1 MTNRDSQIEEKI
13 SNLFKDQFGSLPSLI
28 SKLPN
33 SGSSRIYFRLNTKE
47 ISVIGVFNSDIK
59 ENIAFVNFT
68 KQFLRSQINV
78 PEIITEDLNNNIY
91 LISDLG
97 NLTLLEWLLNIKS
110 KEAFPTE
117 AIGFYKK
124 VLNELSRMQIVAG
137 KNFDYSHSHPF
148 KAFDKSAI
156 LFDLRYFE
164 EKFLTNLNLNYNSDL
179 LNSDFDNFAE
189 HLLTENSNYFM
200 FRDFQARNIMMVN
213 NEPYFIDYQGGRKGA
228 LQYDLVS
235 LLFQAKAQI
244 PESVKQEL
252 LDYYIKTAQE
262 YTDIN
267 KDSFITYYYSFAL
280 IRVLQTLGAYG
291 LRGIIEKKK
300 HFIESIPL
308 ALKNLNDLYLKVDIL
323 NQLPELKSI
332 ISQIININI
341 DNKF

>member
-1 MTNRDSQIEEKI
+1 MINRDTQIEEKI
-13 SNLFKDQFGSLPSLI
+13 SNLFKDHFGSLPSLI

-33 SGSSRIYFRLNTKE
+33 SGSSRVYFRLNTKE
-47 ISVIGVFNSDIK
+47 ISVIAVFNPDIK

-78 PEIITEDLNNNIY
+78 PEIIAEDLNNNIY

-97 NLTLLEWLLNIKS
+97 NLTLLEWLLNNKS
-110 KEAFPTE
+110 KETFPSE
-117 AIGFYKK
+117 AIEFYKK
-124 VLNELSRMQIVAG
+124 VLNELAKMQIVAG
-137 KNFDYSHSHPF
+137 KNFDFSHSYPF
-148 KAFDKSAI
+148 KAFDKNAI
-156 LFDLRYFE
+156 LYDLRYFE
-164 EKFLTNLNLNYNSDL
+164 EKFLTNLNLDYNSNV
-179 LNSDFDNFAE
+179 LNSDFDNFAK
-189 HLLTENSNYFM
+189 HLLTEKSNYFM

-267 KDSFITYYYSFAL
+267 KDNFITFYYSFAL

-308 ALKNLNDLYLKVDIL
+308 ALKNLNVLYSKVDIL